1 MSILRTN
8 EIQTT
13 AGKKILGT
21 SGTVIQ
27 TIQSIVSATWA
38 SAGQSAT
45 SFLTVDGYTASI
57 TPSSNTNKILVM
69 MQMHIATNYWEMQ
82 GKITRNG
89 SVITESLG
97 AARGSRVAASFCAQN
112 YDGQSTYGYNWITIG
127 YNYLDSPGTTSTCTY
142 GLQLNG
148 YSTYQIFLNR
158 TGQDYDTADYHGCP
172 ASTITLME
180 VTA

>member
-27 TIQSIVSATWA
+27 TTQTVFTSVWS

-45 SFLTVDGYTASI
+45 SFLDVTGYTASI
-57 TPSSNTNKILVM
+57 TPSSNTNKILAM
-69 MQMHIATNYWEMQ
+69 FQMHIGFGYWEIQ

-89 SVITESLG
+89 TAITASLG

-127 YNYLDSPGTTSTCTY
+127 YNYLDSPATTSTTTY
-142 GLQLNG
+142 GIQLNG
-148 YSTYQIFLNR
+148 YQTYQLHLNR
-158 TGQDYDTADYHGCP
+158 TGYDLDGSDYYGCP